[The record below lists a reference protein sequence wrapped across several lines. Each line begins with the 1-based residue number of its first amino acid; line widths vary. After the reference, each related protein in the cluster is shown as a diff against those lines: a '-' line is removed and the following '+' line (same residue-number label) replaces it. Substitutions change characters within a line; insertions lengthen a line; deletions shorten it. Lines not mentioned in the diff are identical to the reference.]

1 MADPAMEGVT
11 MGEVAY
17 EDDFSRIVFGLKRL
31 FSEHLHE
38 DAERYARGYGSK
50 NEDVLVRIEHLVP
63 ALGDAA
69 KFMERTPFKILLKE
83 IRRLDEEDGIG
94 D

>member
-1 MADPAMEGVT
+1 

-38 DAERYARGYGSK
+38 DAERYARGYASK
-50 NEDVLVRIEHLVP
+50 SKDVLVRTEHLTP
-63 ALGDAA
+63 ALQDTA
-69 KFMERTPFKILLKE
+69 KFMREIPFEMLLEE
-83 IRRLDEEDGIG
+83 ICRIDKEDGIA